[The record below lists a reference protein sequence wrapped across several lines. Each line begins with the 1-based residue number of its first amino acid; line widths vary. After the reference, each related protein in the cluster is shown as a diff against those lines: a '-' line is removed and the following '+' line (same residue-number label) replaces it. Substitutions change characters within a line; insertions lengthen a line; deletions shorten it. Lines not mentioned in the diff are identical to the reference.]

1 MSIETFFVNYSFRM
15 NNGGS
20 TTTVRDCVPG
30 REQSFITNSMDIFLT
45 SEAWIALLTL
55 TFLEIVLGV
64 DNIIFIS
71 IISGRLPKNQQKKA
85 RNLGL
90 LLALIMRIG
99 LLLGITW
106 IIDSTEP
113 ILTVLDHPFSAKDI
127 ILLIGGLFL
136 IGKSTT
142 EIHHTLE
149 GDEHEEKEQ
158 KKASFSGIIL
168 QIVALD
174 LVFSFDSILT
184 AVGLT
189 PEVTIMIIAV
199 IIAMFTMMAFAG
211 RISAF
216 INKHPSLQMLAMSFL
231 ILIGFMLGLEAF
243 HIEIPKG
250 YIYFAVFFSLS
261 VEGLNMRRRKNA
273 MAVKLRKRIVGNK

>member
-1 MSIETFFVNYSFRM
+1 ME
-15 NNGGS
+15 
-20 TTTVRDCVPG
+20 
-30 REQSFITNSMDIFLT
+30 IFAT

-71 IISGRLPKNQQKKA
+71 IISNRVPKEKQRNT

-90 LLALIMRIG
+90 FLALIMRIG

-106 IIDSTEP
+106 IIGFTEP
-113 ILTVLDHPFSAKDI
+113 VFTLMEHGFSIKDLILMV
-127 ILLIGGLFL
+127 GGLFL
-136 IGKSTT
+136 IGKSTS
-142 EIHHTLE
+142 EIHETLE
-149 GDEHEEKEQ
+149 GDVHEANK
-158 KKASFSGIIL
+158 KKAASVSKVIM

-174 LVFSFDSILT
+174 IVFSFDSILT

-189 PEVTIMIIAV
+189 TEIMIMIIAV
-199 IIAMFTMMAFAG
+199 TIAMAVMMTFAG

-231 ILIGFMLGLEAF
+231 ILIGFMLVLEGF
-243 HIEIPKG
+243 GEHIPKG
-250 YIYFAVFFSLS
+250 YIYFAVFFSLT
-261 VEGLNMRRRKNA
+261 VEALNMKKRKKDIA
-273 MAVKLRKRIVGNK
+273 IQLRKRIVGETQTSEDAKKV